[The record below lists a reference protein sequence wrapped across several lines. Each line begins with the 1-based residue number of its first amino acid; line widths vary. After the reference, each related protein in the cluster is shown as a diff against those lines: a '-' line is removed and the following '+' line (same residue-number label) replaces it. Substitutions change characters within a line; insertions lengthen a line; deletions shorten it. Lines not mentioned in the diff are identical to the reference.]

1 MTFIYLTFSVFYEP
15 LFLEHTIL
23 IAYCRIMYIS
33 AMEKE
38 NSQTVWR
45 FWENYVFEHFNMEI
59 DINISVELGRE
70 V

>member
-23 IAYCRIMYIS
+23 IAYCHIIYIS

-38 NSQTVWR
+38 NSQTVGR

-59 DINISVELGRE
+59 DINTSVEFGRE

>member
-1 MTFIYLTFSVFYEP
+1 
-15 LFLEHTIL
+15 
-23 IAYCRIMYIS
+23 MYIS

-59 DINISVELGRE
+59 DINISVEFGRE

>member
-1 MTFIYLTFSVFYEP
+1 MTFICLTFSVFYEP

-59 DINISVELGRE
+59 DINISVEFGRE

>member
-23 IAYCRIMYIS
+23 IAHCRIMYIS

-59 DINISVELGRE
+59 DINISVEFGRE

>member
-38 NSQTVWR
+38 NSQTVWS

-59 DINISVELGRE
+59 DINISVEFGRE

>member
-23 IAYCRIMYIS
+23 IAYCHIIYIS

-38 NSQTVWR
+38 NSQTVGR
-45 FWENYVFEHFNMEI
+45 VWENYVFEHFNMEI
-59 DINISVELGRE
+59 DINISVEFGRE